1 MEYRRLVFANITKIV
16 ILKAMG
22 KYRFWAVIM
31 IAAAVALGFF
41 VWDSQKSETGRQFKL
56 GLDLSGGTHLVYRA
70 DTSQVEDTDISS
82 AMQSLRDVIEKRIN
96 LFGVSEPVVQVE
108 EGGVF
113 GANKEQ
119 RLIVELPGVTDIDEA
134 IKKIGETPIL
144 EFRLLSK
151 ENQDEI
157 NRLIEEGT
165 NTSEAGNFFVETGLT
180 GRMLQKASI
189 QFDQNLNNRP
199 IIGLKFNQ
207 EGADLFA
214 RITRENVGDLLG
226 IFLDGNLIEAPYIRE
241 EITGGQAVITGDFT
255 PDQAK
260 QVVRD
265 LNYGALPMPIA
276 LISTETIGATLG
288 DMAVDSSLRAGL
300 YAFIVVALFLIF
312 WYRFQGFIAVLS
324 LVIYVIINLVLFKL
338 IPVTLTAAG
347 IAGFILSIGM
357 AVDANI
363 LIFERTKEELK
374 KGKNKHDALK
384 EGFHRAWSSIRDSN
398 LSSIIT
404 AVILYYFASTPVI
417 KGFALVFLIGVL
429 VSMFSAV
436 TASRTILFAVSGE
449 GKIKNTNVKIRNNN
463 N

>member
-1 MEYRRLVFANITKIV
+1 MS
-16 ILKAMG
+16 
-22 KYRFWAVIM
+22 KYRFWAIIIVAM
-31 IAAAVALGFF
+31 AVMAGFF
-41 VWDSQKSETGRQFKL
+41 VWNSEKSGSNKFKL
-56 GLDLSGGTHLVYRA
+56 GLDLSGGTHLVYKA
-70 DTSQVEDTDISS
+70 DTSQIQSGDISD

-96 LFGVSEPVVQVE
+96 IFGVSEPIVQIE
-108 EGGVF
+108 QGGVLSS
-113 GANKEQ
+113 NEREQ
-119 RLIVELPGVTDIDEA
+119 RLIVELPGVTDVNEA
-134 IKKIGETPIL
+134 IKKIGQTPIL
-144 EFRLLSK
+144 EFKLLSK
-151 ENQDEI
+151 EAESKIKSNGAKMDT
-157 NRLIEEGT
+157 T
-165 NTSEAGNFFVETGLT
+165 NASGMFLETGLT

-189 QFDQNLNNRP
+189 QFDQNFANKP
-199 IIGLKFNQ
+199 IIGLKFNE
-207 EGADLFA
+207 EGANLFA
-214 RITRENVGDLLG
+214 KITRENIGSVLG

-241 EITGGQAVITGDFT
+241 EISGGEAVITGDFT
-255 PDQAK
+255 PEAAK

-265 LNYGALPMPIA
+265 LNYGALPMPIS

-288 DMAVDSSLRAGL
+288 EKAVDASVKAGL
-300 YAFIVVALFLIF
+300 YAFLVVAIFLIA
-312 WYRFQGFIAVLS
+312 WYRFQGLVAALALAIYTVL
-324 LVIYVIINLVLFKL
+324 NLILFKL

-374 KGKNKHDALK
+374 RGKNRYDALK

-436 TASRTILFAVSGE
+436 MASRTILFAISKE
-449 GKIKNTNVKIRNNN
+449 E
-463 N
+463 

>member
-1 MEYRRLVFANITKIV
+1 MS
-16 ILKAMG
+16 

-31 IAAAVALGFF
+31 VALAVAAGFF
-41 VWDSQKSETGRQFKL
+41 IWNTQKPGSDRNFKL

-70 DTSQVEDTDISS
+70 DTSQIESGDVSG

-96 LFGVSEPVVQVE
+96 VFGVSEPIVQVE
-108 EGGVF
+108 QGGVF
-113 GANKEQ
+113 GGDAREQ
-119 RLIVELPGVTDIDEA
+119 RLIVELPGVTDVSEA
-134 IKKIGETPIL
+134 IKKIGQTPSL
-144 EFRLLSK
+144 EFKLLSK
-151 ENQDEI
+151 EGEAKVKAS
-157 NRLIEEGT
+157 E
-165 NTSEAGNFFVETGLT
+165 TSLSLASTSDFFVDTGLS

-189 QFDQNLNNRP
+189 QFDQNFAGKP
-199 IIGLKFNQ
+199 IIGLKFNE

-214 RITRENVGDLLG
+214 KITRENTGTVLG

-241 EITGGQAVITGDFT
+241 EITGGEAVITGDFT
-255 PDQAK
+255 VDQAK

-265 LNYGALPMPIA
+265 LNYGALPMPIS
-276 LISTETIGATLG
+276 LVSTETVGATLG
-288 DMAVDSSLRAGL
+288 DRAVDASVKSGL
-300 YAFIVVALFLIF
+300 LAFAVVALFLLVY
-312 WYRFQGFIAVLS
+312 YRLQG
-324 LVIYVIINLVLFKL
+324 LVAALALAIYTVINLLLFKL

-374 KGKNKHDALK
+374 RGKNKYDALK

-436 TASRTILFAVSGE
+436 TASRTILFALSSGTDE
-449 GKIKNTNVKIRNNN
+449 KKS
-463 N
+463 

>member
-1 MEYRRLVFANITKIV
+1 MA
-16 ILKAMG
+16 
-22 KYRFWAVIM
+22 KYRFWAIII
-31 IAAAVALGFF
+31 IAMAVVAGFF
-41 VWDSQKSETGRQFKL
+41 VWNSQNSPDSSRKFKL
-56 GLDLSGGTHLVYRA
+56 GLDLSGGTHLVYKA
-70 DTSQVEDTDISS
+70 DTSQIQSGDISS
-82 AMQSLRDVIEKRIN
+82 AMQSLRDVIERRIN
-96 LFGVSEPVVQVE
+96 IFGVSEPIVQVE
-108 EGGVF
+108 QGGVF
-113 GANKEQ
+113 GGAREQ
-119 RLIVELPGVTDIDEA
+119 RLIVELPGVTNVSEA
-134 IKKIGETPIL
+134 IKMIGETPVL
-144 EFRLLSK
+144 EFKLLSK
-151 ENQDEI
+151 EGQDKI
-157 NRLIEEGT
+157 KAGGT
-165 NTSEAGNFFVETGLT
+165 SQDVFSAPGVFLDTGLT

-189 QFDQNLNNRP
+189 QFDQNFANKP

-207 EGADLFA
+207 DGSKLFSK
-214 RITRENVGDLLG
+214 ITKENVGDILG

-255 PDQAK
+255 ADQAK

-265 LNYGALPMPIA
+265 LNYGALPMPIS
-276 LISTETIGATLG
+276 LLSTETIGATLG
-288 DMAVDSSLRAGL
+288 DMAVIASVKAGL
-300 YAFIVVALFLIF
+300 YAFIVVALFLIA
-312 WYRFQGFIAVLS
+312 WYRFQG
-324 LVIYVIINLVLFKL
+324 LVAALALIIYTIINLCLFKL

-374 KGKNKHDALK
+374 RGKNKYDALK

-436 TASRTILFAVSGE
+436 TASRTILFAISRDTTSPPAPLLAKERG
-449 GKIKNTNVKIRNNN
+449 GKK
-463 N
+463 

>member
-1 MEYRRLVFANITKIV
+1 MAR
-16 ILKAMG
+16 
-22 KYRFWAVIM
+22 YRFWAIII
-31 IAAAVALGFF
+31 IAAAIALGLF
-41 VWDSQKSETGRQFKL
+41 VWNSQKADSSRKFKL

-70 DTSQVEDTDISS
+70 DTSQIEASDISG
-82 AMQSLRDVIEKRIN
+82 AMQSLRDIIERRIN
-96 LFGVSEPVVQVE
+96 LFGVSEPIVQVE

-113 GANKEQ
+113 GNNREQ
-119 RLIVELPGVTDIDEA
+119 RLIVELPGVTDVNEA
-134 IKKIGETPIL
+134 IKKIGETPVL
-144 EFRLLSK
+144 EFKLLSK
-151 ENQDEI
+151 EGQDKI
-157 NRLIEEGT
+157 K
-165 NTSEAGNFFVETGLT
+165 AGGASQDILNIPGVFLDTGLT
-180 GRMLQKASI
+180 GRSLTKASI
-189 QFDQNLNNRP
+189 QFDQNFANKP
-199 IIGLKFNQ
+199 VIGLKFNN
-207 EGADLFA
+207 EGSQLFA
-214 RITRENVGDLLG
+214 KITRENTGDILG

-241 EITGGQAVITGDFT
+241 EITGGEAVITGDFT
-255 PDQAK
+255 RDQAK

-265 LNYGALPMPIA
+265 LNYGALPMPIS

-288 DMAVDSSLRAGL
+288 DKAVNASVKAGL
-300 YAFIVVALFLIF
+300 FAFVVVALFLIA
-312 WYRFQGFIAVLS
+312 WYRFQGLVAVLA
-324 LVIYVIINLVLFKL
+324 LAIYTTINLVLFKL

-374 KGKNKHDALK
+374 RGKNKYDALK

-436 TASRTILFAVSGE
+436 TASRTILFAINKE
-449 GKIKNTNVKIRNNN
+449 EK
-463 N
+463 